1 MTRKI
6 VKEAGIL
13 LAIIGLTG
21 AVFFF
26 PMKFEDGNTCLAQ
39 HYVGGEISGT
49 GHHLMKFDHG
59 HGHDLAQEY
68 IIPYG
73 LIWWTSLGMLVF
85 GLYLTR
91 YKVDKQIQVHSNVN
105 GNGHKLLS
113 V

>member
-1 MTRKI
+1 MTLKI
-6 VKEAGIL
+6 AKEAGIL
-13 LAIIGLTG
+13 LAIIGLAG

-26 PMKFEDGNTCLAQ
+26 PMKFENGKTCLAQ
-39 HYVGGEISGT
+39 QYVGGEIG
-49 GHHLMKFDHG
+49 GPGDNLMKLDHG
-59 HGHDLAQEY
+59 HGHDIAQDY

-91 YKVDKQIQVHSNVN
+91 YKGDKQIQVHANVN
-105 GNGHKLLS
+105 DNGHTLLS